1 MIQPRR
7 LVPQLT
13 SLLDLLLIVI
23 FAQYMDV
30 EETSGQMVQAANL
43 SAQSAQAEAEEHIAA
58 ERTERE
64 RAERERDAAMR
75 THEIA
80 VGERDAAARERD
92 AAWQERDAAAQER
105 DAAQREHGAT
115 VETLEDT
122 RRELTTVRTKLASTQ
137 AEVQQL
143 HQQLTREQGLTQQ
156 VKLQAAADRGRI
168 AHLAS
173 QMLQVPE
180 AVFLQALTTVP
191 KERQAELLRQFKALR
206 DKTPAALVRHLL
218 TVDELKKR
226 TDIWEI
232 FLNKDDLVNIKRNS
246 KLVVETLYFPKAA
259 EFQAA
264 LARRVKTM
272 EEPKVLVLFAFT
284 WSRESTAAM
293 EDEIRIGIHGACGEL
308 AGHYRTKRFEL
319 ADLGHPQE

>member
-105 DAAQREHGAT
+105 DAAKREHGAT
-115 VETLEDT
+115 VEALEDT

-143 HQQLTREQGLTQQ
+143 RQQLTREQGLRQH
-156 VKLQAAADRGRI
+156 VKRQAAEDRNRI
-168 AHLAS
+168 AQLAS

-180 AVFLQALTTVP
+180 AVFLQALKTVP
-191 KERQAELLRQFKALR
+191 EEQQAELLRKFEALR
-206 DKTPAALVRHLL
+206 DKTPGALVQHLL
-218 TVDELKKR
+218 TVDELRKR

-232 FLNKDDLVNIKRNS
+232 FLNKDDLVNIKRNG

>member
-23 FAQYMDV
+23 FAQFMDV
-30 EETSGQMVQAANL
+30 EETSGQMVQTANR

-64 RAERERDAAMR
+64 RAERERDAAKR
-75 THEIA
+75 TRETA
-80 VGERDAAARERD
+80 VGERDAAALERN
-92 AAWQERDAAAQER
+92 AARQERDAAAQER
-105 DAAQREHGAT
+105 DAAKREHSAT
-115 VETLEDT
+115 VKAHEDT
-122 RRELTTVRTKLASTQ
+122 RIELTTVRTKLEATR

-143 HQQLTREQGLTQQ
+143 RQQITRVQGQARDVQ
-156 VKLQAAADRGRI
+156 LQAAEDRNRI
-168 AHLAS
+168 ARLAS

-180 AVFLQALTTVP
+180 AIFLQALKTVP
-191 KERQAELLRQFKALR
+191 EEQQAELLRQFEALR

-232 FLNKDDLVNIKRNS
+232 FLNKDDLVYIKRNG
-246 KLVVETLYFPKAA
+246 KLVVATLYFPKAA

-264 LARRVKTM
+264 LARRVKTA

-284 WSRESTAAM
+284 WSRKSTAAM
-293 EDEIRIGIHGACGEL
+293 EDEVRIGIHGACGEL

-319 ADLGHPQE
+319 AELGHPQE